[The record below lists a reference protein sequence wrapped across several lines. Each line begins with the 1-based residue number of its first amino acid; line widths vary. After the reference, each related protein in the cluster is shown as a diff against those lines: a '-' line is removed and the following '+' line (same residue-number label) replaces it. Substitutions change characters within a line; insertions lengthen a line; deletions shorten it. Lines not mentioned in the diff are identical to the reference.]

1 MMRHRVSFRPVA
13 PPVFRLAPCSLGA
26 PDGTTAN
33 ECFKRTFWPTFRA
46 TLLLAV
52 ALHMSVFGLLPRF
65 QITEIARASEAMSA
79 VDLPPT
85 VEVPPPPEQI
95 ARPATPRVSTV
106 AVDEQL
112 TIAPTTFEQNPI
124 ESLGPPP
131 EVSIDEDDRPPFIP
145 YTAAPKLLNREET
158 LELLERLYPP
168 TLRNAGVGGTVVLWI
183 YVDRDG
189 TVGETRIGTSSGNM
203 LLDQAAQRVAASMR
217 FSPALNRDQVTA
229 VWLSQPILFEV
240 V

>member
-1 MMRHRVSFRPVA
+1 MMRHRVAFRPVP
-13 PPVFRLAPCSLGA
+13 PPVFRLAPCSLGK

-33 ECFKRTFWPTFRA
+33 ERFKRTFWPTFA
-46 TLLLAV
+46 GTLTMAV
-52 ALHMSVFGLLPRF
+52 ALHMAVFGLVPRF
-65 QITEIARASEAMSA
+65 QIAEIARASEAMSA
-79 VDLPPT
+79 VDLPPS
-85 VEVPPPPEQI
+85 VEVPPPPERI

-131 EVSIDEDDRPPFIP
+131 EVTVDEDDRPPFIP

-158 LELLERLYPP
+158 LALLERLYPP
-168 TLRNAGVGGTVVLWI
+168 SLRSAGVGGTVVLWVF
-183 YVDRDG
+183 VDTDG
-189 TVGETRIGTSSGNM
+189 RVGETRVHTSSGYV

-217 FSPALNRDQVTA
+217 FTPAMNRDLVTA
-229 VWLSQPILFEV
+229 VWLSQPIFFEV

>member
-1 MMRHRVSFRPVA
+1 
-13 PPVFRLAPCSLGA
+13 VFRLAPCSLGK

-33 ECFKRTFWPTFRA
+33 ERFKRTFWPTFA
-46 TLLLAV
+46 GTLTMAV
-52 ALHMSVFGLLPRF
+52 ALHMAVFGLVPRF
-65 QITEIARASEAMSA
+65 QIAEIARASEAMSA
-79 VDLPPT
+79 VDLPPS
-85 VEVPPPPEQI
+85 VEVPPPPERI

-131 EVSIDEDDRPPFIP
+131 EVTVDEDDRPPFIP
-145 YTAAPKLLNREET
+145 YTAAPKLLK
-158 LELLERLYPP
+158 
-168 TLRNAGVGGTVVLWI
+168 VF
-183 YVDRDG
+183 VDTDG
-189 TVGETRIGTSSGNM
+189 RVGETRVHTSSGYV

-217 FSPALNRDQVTA
+217 FTPAMNRDLVTA
-229 VWLSQPILFEV
+229 VWLSQPIFFEV